1 MARILLVVLSIILGI
16 QSTGL
21 QAQPS
26 KLAEKWITDRFTSPD
41 RAPIS
46 FRYGEAVSEAV
57 LKSWQMR
64 QEAKK
69 LDEFR
74 TAIVFYY
81 TEPGGG
87 MQIRCECVAYNDVPV
102 AEWVV
107 YIKNTGTKTSTVLQD
122 IQALD
127 LKIPAAEKEAVLHF
141 AKGALCCMDDYMPMR
156 RVLNKRSKV
165 VLQPGGG
172 RSSSDYLPFFNIEQ
186 MNGNGTI
193 LGLGWSGEWAAC
205 FATDSVRQTR
215 VTAGMAL
222 THLRLRPDEEIRTP
236 KVAVLFYDQG
246 LLQGQNLWRKFIL
259 AHHCALVDGK
269 PFAMPILNGNW
280 GGTDAATHLAN
291 IQAIKKYELPID
303 YYWIDAE
310 WFGKGKWHQTAGD
323 WRVKKELYPQGF
335 KPISDLLH
343 ASGMKLLLWFET
355 ERVCEGT
362 PWYTEH
368 KNWLL
373 SVPKK
378 NRCYNWGNSQHE
390 PEWIRW
396 ESLRNQIVDNDRLI
410 DLGNA
415 QARRFITDYISYCID
430 EFGLDCYRHDANVAP
445 LEFWRAADAP
455 DRQGMSEIRWV
466 QGLYDFWD
474 ELLRRHPGL
483 IIDNCASG
491 GRRIDLESL
500 DRSIPFWRTDFPGDP
515 IGKQCHTYGL
525 SSWAPLNA
533 TGDVVPGV
541 QSNYIFRSTISSSV
555 VVGLPAAEASEVQF
569 RAAKEMLQKYRD
581 IQPLYLGDYYPLT
594 AYSQANDAWMAWQFH
609 RTDLN
614 KGMVQIFRRPESISE
629 SAKLCL
635 HGLDPA
641 ATYIITDQD
650 RTGESQYSGEQLM
663 NGGLPV
669 TIAERPSA
677 VVLLYRK
684 K

>member
-1 MARILLVVLSIILGI
+1 MARILLVALVIGFGFDAIAVPAQAASV
-16 QSTGL
+16 TG
-21 QAQPS
+21 
-26 KLAEKWITDRFTSPD
+26 KWIMDRFSSAAQ
-41 RAPIS
+41 APFS
-46 FRYGEAVSEAV
+46 FRYGGAPSSTLLSNWRV
-57 LKSWQMR
+57 R
-64 QEAKK
+64 QEARP

-74 TAIVFYY
+74 TSIVFYY
-81 TEPGGG
+81 TDPAGGL
-87 MQIRCECVAYNDVPV
+87 QIRCECVAYNDVPV

-107 YIKNTGTKTSTVLQD
+107 YLKNTAAKTSPMLEQV
-122 IQALD
+122 QALD
-127 LKIPAAEKEAVLHF
+127 MNLPAAEQEAVLHY
-141 AKGALCCMDDYMPMR
+141 AKGAVCSMDDYKPLR
-156 RVLNKRSKV
+156 RVLNKRSQV
-165 VLQPGGG
+165 WLQPGGG

-186 MNGNGTI
+186 MQGNGMI
-193 LGLGWSGEWAAC
+193 IGLGWSGEWAAA
-205 FATDSVRQTR
+205 FMTDSVRQTR

-236 KVAVLFYDQG
+236 KVALLFYDQG
-246 LLQGQNLWRKFIL
+246 VLQGQNLWRKFIL
-259 AHHCALVDGK
+259 AHHRALVNGK
-269 PFAMPILNGNW
+269 PFAMPILNGTW

-291 IQAIKKYELPID
+291 IQTINKYALPID

-323 WRVKKELYPQGF
+323 WRVKKDLYPQGF
-335 KPISDLLH
+335 KPISELLH
-343 ASGMKLLLWFET
+343 ASDRKFLLWFET

-368 KNWLL
+368 KEWLL

-378 NRCYNWGNSQHE
+378 NRYYNWGNSQHE
-390 PEWIRW
+390 PEWVLW
-396 ESLRNQIVDNDRLI
+396 ESRRNQIVDNDRLI
-410 DLGNA
+410 DLGNP

-430 EFGLDCYRHDANVAP
+430 EFGIDCYRHDANIAP
-445 LEFWRAADAP
+445 LEFWRALDAP
-455 DRQGMSEIRWV
+455 DRQGITEIRWV
-466 QGLYDFWD
+466 EGLYAFWD

-525 SSWAPLNA
+525 SSWVPLNA

-541 QSNYIFRSTISSSV
+541 QSSYIFRSTMSSSV
-555 VVGLPAAEASEVQF
+555 VVGLPAADASEGQF
-569 RAAKEMLQKYRD
+569 LGGKEMLQQYRD

-594 AYSQANDAWMAWQFH
+594 AYSQADDAWMAWQFN

-614 KGMVQIFRRPESISE
+614 KGMVQIFRRPGSISE

-641 ATYIITDQD
+641 ATYIVTDQD
-650 RTGESQYSGEQLM
+650 RAGESQYSGERLM
-663 NGGLPV
+663 KEGVPV
-669 TIAERPSA
+669 TIPERPAA
-677 VVLLYRK
+677 VVLVYSK